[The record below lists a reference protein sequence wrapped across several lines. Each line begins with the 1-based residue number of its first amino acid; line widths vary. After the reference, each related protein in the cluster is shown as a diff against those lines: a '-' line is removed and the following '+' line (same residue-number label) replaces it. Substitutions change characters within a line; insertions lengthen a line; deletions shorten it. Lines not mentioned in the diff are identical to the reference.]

1 MLVAF
6 RAEDG
11 GIPAS
16 REMVE
21 GSSLISL
28 AVDPK
33 SCSSDAKW
41 TERRA
46 VILEQR
52 DAELSSALASGSD
65 FLRPYAGV
73 ELVVAGT
80 RHRGTAGMLGGA
92 ERWLDGVEVNGT
104 FCSWDEAT
112 RYGPPIRSRVEAPDA
127 RLSEVES
134 QVGPPAKSPDL
145 IARIFRITGGDPVR
159 LKLAL
164 RGCTKPEL
172 WRLPG
177 RGEGRRRWAV

>member
-1 MLVAF
+1 MRGMAACLSSVGCSKALSWAIGQARPKLANGPGIWRIPMGPSQLASLGRLHHGRMLVAF

-52 DAELSSALASGSD
+52 DA
-65 FLRPYAGV
+65 
-73 ELVVAGT
+73 
-80 RHRGTAGMLGGA
+80 
-92 ERWLDGVEVNGT
+92 
-104 FCSWDEAT
+104 
-112 RYGPPIRSRVEAPDA
+112 
-127 RLSEVES
+127 
-134 QVGPPAKSPDL
+134 
-145 IARIFRITGGDPVR
+145 
-159 LKLAL
+159 
-164 RGCTKPEL
+164 
-172 WRLPG
+172 
-177 RGEGRRRWAV
+177 